1 MRGTVSSGVEK
12 RAKDLLVIILLSVW
26 AVGALS
32 LFRAEISALGL
43 MPSILRMT
51 EDKKNY
57 VVSGPI
63 YDLVTEASLR
73 IPAESPI
80 YLLTPPDE
88 AEAGVAVGKA
98 RYYLYPR
105 IVIEVP
111 GQEAGR
117 LQALSPGD
125 YLMLYMPAKY
135 ADSSLEGLLFSLNF
149 SKVYGYSDAKG
160 LQGIYRKGGM

>member
-12 RAKDLLVIILLSVW
+12 RAKGLLIIILLSVW

-43 MPSILRMT
+43 IPSIIRMT

-57 VVSGPI
+57 VVSGPV

-73 IPAESPI
+73 IPAESPV

-88 AEAGVAVGKA
+88 AEAGIAVGKA

-105 IVIEVP
+105 AVIELP
-111 GQEAGR
+111 GQEHGR
-117 LQALSPGD
+117 LRMLRPGD
-125 YLMLYMPAKY
+125 YLIFYMPARY
-135 ADSSLEGLLFSLNF
+135 ADNSLDEFLFSLNF
-149 SKVYGYSDAKG
+149 SKVYDYSDAKG
-160 LQGIYRKGGM
+160 LQGIYRKRGF